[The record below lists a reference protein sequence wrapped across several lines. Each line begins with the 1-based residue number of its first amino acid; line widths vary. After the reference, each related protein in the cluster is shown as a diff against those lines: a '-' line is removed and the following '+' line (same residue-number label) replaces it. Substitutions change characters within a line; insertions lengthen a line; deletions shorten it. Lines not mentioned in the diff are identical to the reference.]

1 MNRRTVIVQARCR
14 RKKWDEIKRNYKKR
28 KWDAQNVHIVFQILE
43 WLIGCIQ
50 FTVYLSNRDIG

>member
-28 KWDAQNVHIVFQILE
+28 KWDAQKCTYSF
-43 WLIGCIQ
+43 
-50 FTVYLSNRDIG
+50 SDI